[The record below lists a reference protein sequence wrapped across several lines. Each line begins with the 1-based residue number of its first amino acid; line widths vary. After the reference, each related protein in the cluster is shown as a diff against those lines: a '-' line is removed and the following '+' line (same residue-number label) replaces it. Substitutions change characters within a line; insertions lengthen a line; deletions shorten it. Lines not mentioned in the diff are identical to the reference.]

1 MNKYIVI
8 VNNGLYYDNI
18 LQKNIFS
25 REELEKSFIGWS
37 KGNEMVDEEGDKIS
51 IDGLIYNG
59 KREIWTESMVER
71 GDDWVEVEICE
82 IKE

>member
-1 MNKYIVI
+1 MNKYIII
-8 VNNGLYYDNI
+8 VNNGLYYDNV

-25 REELEKSFIGWS
+25 REELEKSFIVWS

-51 IDGLIYNG
+51 IDDLIES
-59 KREIWTESMVER
+59 KREVWTESMVER